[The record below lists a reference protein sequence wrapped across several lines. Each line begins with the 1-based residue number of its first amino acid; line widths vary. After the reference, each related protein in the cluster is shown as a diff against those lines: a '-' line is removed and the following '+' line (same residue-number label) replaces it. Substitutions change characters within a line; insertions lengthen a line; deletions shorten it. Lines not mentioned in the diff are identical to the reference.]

1 MTAKSSQNGFG
12 FKEKVLSFLT
22 GWYGINL
29 INAWV
34 IFVSGNIIVK
44 MIPMLFHT
52 ANNVPELEEMVD
64 GIATI
69 FVAYGV
75 ALEERGSLMHIFH
88 LYPALVSPRQD
99 FTDHICHSYGLSLLL
114 LGLFMELAV
123 QLVKIPD
130 RVINTQGIEWL
141 MFSIALAFI
150 MGSTYMI
157 CRLSWFLLRPQ
168 LEETEQSLHT
178 SAGLAIH

>member
-1 MTAKSSQNGFG
+1 MNDCQK
-12 FKEKVLSFLT
+12 LSKRIWFQRKGPQLFDRLVR
-22 GWYGINL
+22 YQPHQCLNDF
-29 INAWV
+29 
-34 IFVSGNIIVK
+34 FVSGNIIVK

-52 ANNVPELEEMVD
+52 ANNVPEFWRKWWMESPQFLSPT
-64 GIATI
+64 AL
-69 FVAYGV
+69 
-75 ALEERGSLMHIFH
+75 LEERGSLMHIFH

-141 MFSIALAFI
+141 MFSIAFVFI

-168 LEETEQSLHT
+168 F
-178 SAGLAIH
+178 

>member
-1 MTAKSSQNGFG
+1 MIAKDSSNGSG
-12 FKEKVLSFLT
+12 CREKVLNFLA
-22 GWYGINL
+22 GWYGISL

-44 MIPMLFHT
+44 MIPMLFQT
-52 ANNVPELEEMVD
+52 TQNVTELEEMVD

-75 ALEERGSLMHIFH
+75 ALEERSSLMHIFH
-88 LYPALVSPRQD
+88 LYPARFSPRQE

-150 MGSTYMI
+150 VASTYMI

-168 LEETEQSLHT
+168 LRETGQSLNT
-178 SAGLAIH
+178 SVELAMR